1 MTEENKERII
11 IPNEDGEDHYFQE
24 LVRFKVDELNST
36 YIVLIPEEQADNEEA
51 EIYPLRLEE
60 ETEEGEFKLF
70 PIETDK
76 EWELVE
82 ETLHTL
88 VDEEII

>member
-1 MTEENKERII
+1 MTNNKKERII
-11 IPNEDGEDHYFQE
+11 VPNEDGEEHYFQE
-24 LVRFKVDELNST
+24 LVRFKVDELDAT
-36 YIVLIPEEQADNEEA
+36 YIVLIPEEQVDQDEA
-51 EIYPLRLEE
+51 EIYPLRLEDE
-60 ETEEGEFKLF
+60 SNDGEFKLF
-70 PIETDK
+70 PIESDQ